1 MGWLRCVLRDVQLP
15 LSLRSEWTRFASLR
29 VICAS
34 VGGLVMALVVA
45 GLAGVSL
52 YLLIHSHAVRI
63 DLHASRSGKAQAD
76 VVSTW

>member
-1 MGWLRCVLRDVQLP
+1 
-15 LSLRSEWTRFASLR
+15 
-29 VICAS
+29 
-34 VGGLVMALVVA
+34 MALVVA